1 MRISDSKP
9 YCVELEYSDEYLEL
23 EEQHFGLCLVCGEES
38 DSCEPDAAN
47 YVCVSC
53 GERKVFG
60 TANLLMMNRF
70 IFP

>member
-1 MRISDSKP
+1 MQITDYKP
-9 YCVELEYSDEYLEL
+9 YSVELDYSNEYLEL
-23 EEQHFGLCLVCGEES
+23 EERHFGLCLACGEES

-47 YVCVSC
+47 YTCEAC